1 MKKTLVKWSCLA
13 IGVLASCQQRDLS
26 EGVSSDS
33 LALNLQAS
41 VAGEIISRTTTQQDG
56 HTTFVQGDK
65 IGFFMP
71 EGDDAILWT
80 LGESV
85 WQPDTPL
92 FWPDQKNNYD
102 FCAFYPY
109 AEGAQ
114 RANVP
119 MPDLSEQ
126 DGTLENIGKW
136 DFLVANKTCNYQT
149 NSGKVSFTDESAFK
163 HTCSLVLVTLVKNEK
178 DAETTLKT
186 AGFEGKGIV
195 SKYIYNFTEGKMQ
208 PVAESPEGNKLLLD
222 MEPEGV
228 AITEGGYEIA
238 VLLNPTSED
247 GTLKF
252 SISYERDGFAYEAYT
267 EAMKGHLVGGKCYK
281 YKVKIEKESLIIEGS
296 DISDWQTDGETED
309 ITVNDVPKVE

>member
-26 EGVSSDS
+26 EGISSDS

-71 EGDDAILWT
+71 EGDNAISWT

-208 PVAESPEGNKLLLD
+208 PVAESPEVNKLLLD

-228 AITEGGYEIA
+228 AIIEEAA
-238 VLLNPTSED
+238 VSNKL
-247 GTLKF
+247 
-252 SISYERDGFAYEAYT
+252 
-267 EAMKGHLVGGKCYK
+267 
-281 YKVKIEKESLIIEGS
+281 
-296 DISDWQTDGETED
+296 
-309 ITVNDVPKVE
+309 

>member
-26 EGVSSDS
+26 EGISSDS

-71 EGDDAILWT
+71 EGDDAISWT

-92 FWPDQKNNYD
+92 FWPDQKNDYD

-186 AGFEGKGIV
+186 AGFEGKGIA

-208 PVAESPEGNKLLLD
+208 PVAEL
-222 MEPEGV
+222 
-228 AITEGGYEIA
+228 
-238 VLLNPTSED
+238 
-247 GTLKF
+247 
-252 SISYERDGFAYEAYT
+252 
-267 EAMKGHLVGGKCYK
+267 
-281 YKVKIEKESLIIEGS
+281 SLIHI
-296 DISDWQTDGETED
+296 
-309 ITVNDVPKVE
+309 

>member
-1 MKKTLVKWSCLA
+1 MKKILVKWSCLL

-26 EGVSSDS
+26 GSVSSDF

-41 VAGEIISRTTTQQDG
+41 VTGEIISRTATQQDG

-65 IGFFMP
+65 IGLFMP
-71 EGDDAILWT
+71 DEDNAILWT

-85 WQPDTPL
+85 WQPAIPL
-92 FWPDQKNNYD
+92 FWPDQKNDYD
-102 FCAFYPY
+102 FYAFYPY
-109 AEGAQ
+109 IEGAE
-114 RANVP
+114 RSNIP
-119 MPDLSEQ
+119 MPDLTKQ

-149 NSGKVSFTDESAFK
+149 NSGKVSFTDEAAFK

-186 AGFEGKGIV
+186 IGFEGKGIL
-195 SKYIYNFTEGKMQ
+195 SKYIYNFTESKMQ
-208 PVAESPEGNKLLLD
+208 PVAESPEVNNLLLE
-222 MEPEGV
+222 MNPEGEV
-228 AITEGGYEIA
+228 IPEGGYEIA
-238 VLLNPTSED
+238 VLLNPTAED

-267 EAMKGHLVGGKCYK
+267 EAMKGHLAGGSCYK